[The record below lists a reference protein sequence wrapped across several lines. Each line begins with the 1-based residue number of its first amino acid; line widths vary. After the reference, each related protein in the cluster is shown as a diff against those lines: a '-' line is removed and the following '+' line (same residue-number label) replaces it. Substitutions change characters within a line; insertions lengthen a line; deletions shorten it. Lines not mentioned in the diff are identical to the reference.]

1 MQCAKKKDIKL
12 IEEGYYIYMYVH
24 RHQNLKLKAKTFKI
38 KKAKQLQLNKCVR
51 EDKQFL
57 LLKGQTFMTLDG

>member
-24 RHQNLKLKAKTFKI
+24 RHQNLKLKTKTFKI
-38 KKAKQLQLNKCVR
+38 KKV
-51 EDKQFL
+51 
-57 LLKGQTFMTLDG
+57 